1 MGNNVR
7 GSKHFLQERP
17 AYRETAYTMRL
28 IVRNPLTASG
38 LVILSL
44 MVIAAIFQAQIAPYD
59 PLKLD
64 LGNRL
69 AAPGVAH
76 LFGTDGFGRDILSRI
91 IYGTRIS
98 LILATSVVFCGML
111 LGSFL
116 GICAGYLGGWID
128 EVVMRVTDIFM
139 AFPPVLLAMVIVTAL
154 KPSLFN
160 AGLTLVIIG
169 WPEYARVMR
178 GQTLSI
184 MQNEFVTAAESLGA
198 SRWRI
203 MRKHIFPNCI
213 GPLIVQATLSMGV
226 TILSAAALGF
236 LGLGAQEPMP
246 EWGLMISSGRQFF
259 LDAWWYPVCP
269 GFAIALTVLAF
280 NFLGDGLRDILDPRV
295 RR

>member
-1 MGNNVR
+1 MGNSR
-7 GSKHFLQERP
+7 HFLQRWP
-17 AYRETAYTMRL
+17 AYREAAHTLRL

-38 LVILSL
+38 LGILSL
-44 MVIAAIFQAQIAPYD
+44 MVIVAVFQTQIAPYD

-69 AAPGVAH
+69 AAPSTAH
-76 LFGTDGFGRDILSRI
+76 LFGTDSFGRDIFSRI

-98 LILATSVVFCGML
+98 LILATSVVSCGML

-116 GICAGYLGGWID
+116 GIFAGYLGGWID

-203 MRKHIFPNCI
+203 MRRHIFPNCI

-236 LGLGAQEPMP
+236 LGLGAQEPTP
-246 EWGLMISSGRQFF
+246 EWGLMISKGRQFF
-259 LDAWWYPVCP
+259 LDAWWYPVFP

>member
-1 MGNNVR
+1 MGN
-7 GSKHFLQERP
+7 SQDFLQRWP
-17 AYRETAYTMRL
+17 AYREIVHALRL

-38 LVILSL
+38 LSILSL
-44 MVIAAIFQAQIAPYD
+44 MVIVAIFQTRIAPYD
-59 PLKLD
+59 PLGLD

-69 AAPGVAH
+69 TAPSVAH
-76 LFGTDGFGRDILSRI
+76 LFGTDGFGRDIFSRI

-98 LILATSVVFCGML
+98 LTLATSVVFCGMF

-139 AFPPVLLAMVIVTAL
+139 AFPAILLAMVIVTAL
-154 KPSLFN
+154 QPSLFN

-226 TILSAAALGF
+226 AVLSAAALGF
-236 LGLGAQEPMP
+236 LGLGAQEPTP
-246 EWGLMISSGRQFF
+246 EWGLMISKGRQFF
-259 LDAWWYPVCP
+259 LDAWWYPVFP
-269 GFAIALTVLAF
+269 GCAIALTVLAF

>member
-1 MGNNVR
+1 MGDSR
-7 GSKHFLQERP
+7 HFLQRWP
-17 AYRETAYTMRL
+17 AYREIVHTLRL
-28 IVRNPLTASG
+28 IVRNPLAASG
-38 LVILSL
+38 LGILSL
-44 MVIAAIFQAQIAPYD
+44 MVIVAIFQAQIAPYD

-69 AAPGVAH
+69 TAPSAAH
-76 LFGTDGFGRDILSRI
+76 LFGTDGFGRDVFSRI

-98 LILATSVVFCGML
+98 LTLATSVVFCGML
-111 LGSFL
+111 LGSLL

-139 AFPPVLLAMVIVTAL
+139 AFPAILLAMVIVTAL

-203 MRKHIFPNCI
+203 MRGHIFPNCI

-246 EWGLMISSGRQFF
+246 EWGLMISKGRQFF
-259 LDAWWYPVCP
+259 LDAWWYPVFP